1 MCKWRTTKPDA
12 THPLIFARFY
22 WPLNFTLRES
32 KDHVTSLDFIPVGIL
47 SLKAGGKNGQTF
59 EKDLLKLFM
68 TEELFIVFKES

>member
-1 MCKWRTTKPDA
+1 
-12 THPLIFARFY
+12 
-22 WPLNFTLRES
+22 LRES